1 MSTGSP
7 SRIFIDGQAGTTGL
21 QIADRIAGRSDLA
34 LVTVADADRKDPAA
48 RRAAMSEADVTVL
61 CLPDAAVADAVALA
75 PADARL
81 LDASSVHRTDPA
93 WVYGLPELGTV
104 QRELVAGASR
114 VSNPGCYPQGFILLL
129 RPLLTAGLLSAT
141 RNRIYQAVSGYSGGG
156 RSMIERYEALPAG
169 TTIATQSYALDL
181 AHKHL
186 PEMQAFTA
194 LSAAPLFTP
203 SVGHYRQGMLGFVPL
218 FASDFE
224 RSTNTQEIADLLAAH
239 YRDEPFVRVHR
250 SADPDPR
257 EGGYLDPTAMND
269 SNEIELMVFGNE
281 QQFLLCARYDNLGKG
296 AAGAAVQ
303 NLNLMLGRSET
314 TGLKAL

>member
-1 MSTGSP
+1 MT
-7 SRIFIDGQAGTTGL
+7 A
-21 QIADRIAGRSDLA
+21 
-34 LVTVADADRKDPAA
+34 
-48 RRAAMSEADVTVL
+48 ADVTVL
-61 CLPDAAVADAVALA
+61 CLPDAAVAEAVALA
-75 PADARL
+75 PAEARL
-81 LDASSVHRTDPA
+81 LDASSVHRTDQA

-104 QRELVAGASR
+104 QRELVAGANR

-129 RPLLTAGLLSAT
+129 RPLLTMGLLSAS
-141 RNRIYQAVSGYSGGG
+141 RGRIYQAVSGYSGGG
-156 RSMIERYEALPAG
+156 RNMIERYEAQPPGAA
-169 TTIATQSYALDL
+169 IATQSYALDL

-194 LSAAPLFTP
+194 LSSPPLFMP

-224 RSTNTQEIADLLAAH
+224 RSTSAQDIAELLASH

-257 EGGYLDPTAMND
+257 ESGFLDPTAMND

-281 QQFLLCARYDNLGKG
+281 QQYLLCARYDNLGKG

-314 TGLKAL
+314 TGLKVL